1 MKTKI
6 LKKKNLYIS
15 LFAVLA
21 VSLLFFVSSVLYT
34 MTKKRLSPPPLLGNS
49 EENISSLNEEEI
61 EPRPFS
67 IFFVSDFQASSYFE
81 RFYNS
86 ADFPSEV
93 DFGVILGD
101 FCMDPRHEYHTFFI
115 SEFNEWGLEFPIL
128 LVPGNHDVA
137 STDRDLARENAFT
150 REDFEETYGPRNLS
164 FTHAGCYFIIIDNLY
179 NDEYL
184 THLKD
189 ALSKRPDGTLLT
201 FLFMHIPPSSLT
213 PHVKCR
219 GIYEEEMFY
228 EIIDAYNVD
237 YVITGDFHSYL
248 ESEYNDTVFLV
259 TGGGG
264 AKLAGDPESSFHH
277 SVVLHI
283 DPERKQVT
291 EKIYPIAEKSDLP
304 DDFKIFIM
312 GDIYTIFRYHPILF
326 TTIIVLHLVLLFV
339 LDLLIHPRKK
349 KEAPLPVGRT
359 SEAEA
364 T

>member
-1 MKTKI
+1 M
-6 LKKKNLYIS
+6 LS
-15 LFAVLA
+15 LM
-21 VSLLFFVSSVLYT
+21 FFVSSVLYT
-34 MTKKRLSPPPLLGNS
+34 MSKKRLSPPPLLGNS
-49 EENISSLNEEEI
+49 EENISSLDEEEI
-61 EPRPFS
+61 DPRPFS

-86 ADFPSEV
+86 VDLPSEI

-101 FCMDPRHEYHTFFI
+101 FCMDARKEYHTFFI

-137 STDRDLARENAFT
+137 ATDRDISRENAFT
-150 REDFEETYGPRNLS
+150 RKDFEETYGSRNFS
-164 FTHAGCYFIIIDNLY
+164 FTHAGCYFVLIDNVY
-179 NDEYL
+179 NDEYI

-189 ALSKRPDGTLLT
+189 LLSQRPDGALLT

-213 PHVKCR
+213 PHVQCR

-237 YVITGDFHSYL
+237 YVMTGDFHSYL
-248 ESEYNDTVFLV
+248 ESEYNDTVFLI

-264 AKLAGDPESSFHH
+264 AKLAGEPESSFHH

-283 DPERKQVT
+283 DPEKKQVT
-291 EKIYPIAEKSDLP
+291 EKIFPIAEKSDLP
-304 DDFKIFIM
+304 DDFKLFIM

-326 TTIIVLHLVLLFV
+326 AGIIALHLILLFI
-339 LDLLIHPRKK
+339 LDLLIHPQKRKSTRI
-349 KEAPLPVGRT
+349 EV
-359 SEAEA
+359 EQA
-364 T
+364 TGAAQ

>member
-1 MKTKI
+1 MK
-6 LKKKNLYIS
+6 LKLLYQCI
-15 LFAVLA
+15 FAVL
-21 VSLLFFVSSVLYT
+21 VFSLMFFVSSVLYT
-34 MTKKRLSPPPLLGNS
+34 TTKKRLSPPPLLGNS
-49 EENISSLNEEEI
+49 EDNVSSLNEKEI
-61 EPRPFS
+61 DPRPFS

-86 ADFPSEV
+86 VDLPSEI

-115 SEFNEWGLEFPIL
+115 SEFNEWGLDFPIL

-137 STDRDLARENAFT
+137 STDRDLARKNAFT
-150 REDFEETYGPRNLS
+150 REDFEETYGSRNLS
-164 FTHAGCYFIIIDNLY
+164 FTHAGCYFVLIDNLY
-179 NDEYL
+179 NTDYL

-189 ALSKRPDGTLLT
+189 LLSKRPDGTLLT
-201 FLFMHIPPSSLT
+201 FIFMHIPPSSLT
-213 PHVKCR
+213 PYVQCR
-219 GIYEEEMFY
+219 GIYEEEMFF

-248 ESEYNDTVFLV
+248 ESEYNDTVFLI

-283 DPERKQVT
+283 DPEKKQVT
-291 EKIYPIAEKSDLP
+291 EKIFPIAKKSDLP
-304 DDFKIFIM
+304 DDFKVFIM

-326 TTIIVLHLVLLFV
+326 GGIIALHLILLFV
-339 LDLLIHPRKK
+339 FDILIHPGKRKSSPVQMERAH
-349 KEAPLPVGRT
+349 EA
-359 SEAEA
+359 AQ
-364 T
+364 